1 MSGRQKRNAFAVI
14 HFGGNPKYLELE
26 LYFFKMLRQY
36 TRNDIV
42 YLFSV
47 NDTPPAFVDAVRPLV
62 TEAIPYDDRG
72 ITYEVPFKSEYKNF
86 NTLRT
91 CNFIFAYTLDK
102 YDKVCIIESDMV
114 VMKNLD
120 PIFNL
125 KTPAVLTYY
134 IGDRNLKFHDRVRN
148 DRREVLDKCRD
159 MGRVNGGVMV
169 INPSP
174 RLFAEYKT
182 KIVDVV
188 QRNCKYPNETLF
200 EYVNNDYFNLPVQY
214 NLSHYHAQPAR
225 LQTYQLDPTDIFV
238 YHFNETDYK
247 HIDIIKNPIDEKG
260 DNWLELIDR
269 QPKYVIRKLP
279 IFYYKRNVF
288 DRYRSIIEPLMIE
301 ATRPK
306 VVEAKAK
313 VSEAKVSETPIKAKV
328 ASDKPVEKPVS
339 DKVADKPVSDKVADK
354 PVSDKV
360 ETKPIADKVTDKP
373 AEKPVV
379 DKVADKPAEKPIDEK
394 VIVNSKTPSPVK
406 KEKCPKG
413 TRRNK
418 KTGLC
423 EPYAKASSSSS
434 LPKTESKAESKASLP
449 KAESKASLPKAES
462 KASLPKAEASSDK
475 TKKSLTPQPI
485 LSNNAKKCPK
495 GTRRNRRTGICEPK
509 IVPLQIELNQ
519 TKQPEA
525 KHLEVEAKQPEVEV
539 KQPEVKQPEAK
550 QLVRCP
556 KGTHRNKKTGKCDP
570 VKVLD
575 PNK

>member
-62 TEAIPYDDRG
+62 TEVIPYDDRG
-72 ITYEVPFKSEYKNF
+72 ITYEVPFKSEYKSF

-114 VMKNLD
+114 IMKNLD

-148 DRREVLDKCRD
+148 DRRDVLDKCRD
-159 MGRVNGGVMV
+159 MGRINGGVMV

-174 RLFAEYKT
+174 QLFTEYKA

-214 NLSHYHAQPAR
+214 NLSHYHAQPTR
-225 LQTYQLDPTDIFV
+225 LQSYQLDPGNIFV

-247 HIDIIKNPIDEKG
+247 HIDIIKNPLDEKG

-269 QPKYVIRKLP
+269 QPKYIIRKLP
-279 IFYYKRNVF
+279 IFHYKRSVF
-288 DRYRSIIEPLMIE
+288 DRYRMVIEPLMIE
-301 ATRPK
+301 AMRPK
-306 VVEAKAK
+306 VVE
-313 VSEAKVSETPIKAKV
+313 TKV
-328 ASDKPVEKPVS
+328 AE
-339 DKVADKPVSDKVADK
+339 K

-360 ETKPIADKVTDKP
+360 ETKPVSDKV
-373 AEKPVV
+373 AEKPVSDKV
-379 DKVADKPAEKPIDEK
+379 ETKPVSDKVAEKPVAEEK
-394 VIVNSKTPSPVK
+394 VIVNPKIPSPVK

-423 EPYAKASSSSS
+423 DKASSS
-434 LPKTESKAESKASLP
+434 LPKTSYVEASLPKANTSLPKAKESLTPLPNCPKGTRRNKKTGLCEPYAKAESKASLP

-462 KASLPKAEASSDK
+462 KASLPKAESKAK
-475 TKKSLTPQPI
+475 ESL
-485 LSNNAKKCPK
+485 LNNAKKCPK

-509 IVPLQIELNQ
+509 IVPLQ
-519 TKQPEA
+519 
-525 KHLEVEAKQPEVEV
+525 LEPIQSKQPEVEV
-539 KQPEVKQPEAK
+539 KQPKVEAKQPKVEVKQPKVEVKQPKIK
-550 QLVRCP
+550 QLSRCP
-556 KGTHRNKKTGKCDP
+556 KGTHRNKKTGECVP
-570 VKVLD
+570 VQVLD

>member
-42 YLFSV
+42 YLYSV

-62 TEAIPYDDRG
+62 TEVVPYDDRG
-72 ITYEVPFKSEYKNF
+72 ITYEVAFKSEYKNF

-91 CNFIFAYTLDK
+91 CNFIFAYTLEK

-114 VMKNLD
+114 IMKNLD

-148 DRREVLDKCRD
+148 DRRDVLDKCRD

-174 RLFAEYKT
+174 RLFAEYKA

-225 LQTYQLDPTDIFV
+225 LQTYQLDPGDIFV

-247 HIDIIKNPIDEKG
+247 HIDIIKNPVDEKG

-279 IFYYKRNVF
+279 IFHYNRNVF

-306 VVEAKAK
+306 AVETKAK
-313 VSEAKVSETPIKAKV
+313 VSEAKVSETPVKAKV
-328 ASDKPVEKPVS
+328 ASDKVETKPVSVTPVEAKVSDKVVEKPVT
-339 DKVADKPVSDKVADK
+339 DKVVEKPA
-354 PVSDKV
+354 DKV
-360 ETKPIADKVTDKP
+360 ETKPV
-373 AEKPVV
+373 EK
-379 DKVADKPAEKPIDEK
+379 
-394 VIVNSKTPSPVK
+394 KTPSPVK

-423 EPYAKASSSSS
+423 EPYAKSSSSS
-434 LPKTESKAESKASLP
+434 SDKAALP
-449 KAESKASLPKAES
+449 KAESKASLPE
-462 KASLPKAEASSDK
+462 ASLPEAPSDK
-475 TKKSLTPQPI
+475 TKKSLP
-485 LSNNAKKCPK
+485 NCPK

-509 IVPLQIELNQ
+509 IVPLQMELIQ
-519 TKQPEA
+519 A
-525 KHLEVEAKQPEVEV
+525 KHPEVEAKQL
-539 KQPEVKQPEAK
+539 A
-550 QLVRCP
+550 RCP
-556 KGTHRNKKTGKCDP
+556 KGTHRNKKTGNCDP
-570 VKVLD
+570 
-575 PNK
+575 NT

>member
-62 TEAIPYDDRG
+62 TEVIPYDDRG
-72 ITYEVPFKSEYKNF
+72 ITYEVPFKSEYKSF

-114 VMKNLD
+114 IMKNLD

-148 DRREVLDKCRD
+148 DRRDVLDKCRD
-159 MGRVNGGVMV
+159 MGRINGGVMV

-174 RLFAEYKT
+174 QLFTEYKA

-214 NLSHYHAQPAR
+214 NLSHYHAQPTR
-225 LQTYQLDPTDIFV
+225 LQSYQLDPGNIFV

-247 HIDIIKNPIDEKG
+247 HIDIIKNPLDEKG

-269 QPKYVIRKLP
+269 QPKYIIRKLP
-279 IFYYKRNVF
+279 IFHYKRSVF
-288 DRYRSIIEPLMIE
+288 DRYRMVIEPLMIE
-301 ATRPK
+301 AMRPK
-306 VVEAKAK
+306 VVE
-313 VSEAKVSETPIKAKV
+313 TKV
-328 ASDKPVEKPVS
+328 AE
-339 DKVADKPVSDKVADK
+339 K

-360 ETKPIADKVTDKP
+360 ETKPVSDKV
-373 AEKPVV
+373 AEKPV
-379 DKVADKPAEKPIDEK
+379 AEEK
-394 VIVNSKTPSPVK
+394 VIVNPKIPSPVK

-423 EPYAKASSSSS
+423 DKASSS
-434 LPKTESKAESKASLP
+434 LPKTSYVEASLPKANTSLPKAKESLTPLPNCPKGTRRNKKTGLCEPYAKAESKASLP
-449 KAESKASLPKAES
+449 KAESKAKESL
-462 KASLPKAEASSDK
+462 L
-475 TKKSLTPQPI
+475 
-485 LSNNAKKCPK
+485 NNAKKCPK

-509 IVPLQIELNQ
+509 IVPLQ
-519 TKQPEA
+519 
-525 KHLEVEAKQPEVEV
+525 LEPIQSKQPEVEV
-539 KQPEVKQPEAK
+539 KQPKVEAKQPKVEVKQPKIK
-550 QLVRCP
+550 QLSRCP
-556 KGTHRNKKTGKCDP
+556 KGTHRNKKTGECVP
-570 VKVLD
+570 VQVLD

>member
-62 TEAIPYDDRG
+62 SEVVPYDDRG

-174 RLFAEYKT
+174 RLFAEYKA

-225 LQTYQLDPTDIFV
+225 LQSYQLDPGDIFV

-301 ATRPK
+301 VTRPK
-306 VVEAKAK
+306 AVEAEAK
-313 VSEAKVSETPIKAKV
+313 VSEAKVSDKVDAKPET
-328 ASDKPVEKPVS
+328 KPETKPMLPFETKIIS
-339 DKVADKPVSDKVADK
+339 DKVAEKPVA
-354 PVSDKV
+354 DKV
-360 ETKPIADKVTDKP
+360 ETKPIA
-373 AEKPVV
+373 
-379 DKVADKPAEKPIDEK
+379 EK
-394 VIVNSKTPSPVK
+394 VIVNPKTPSPVK

-423 EPYAKASSSSS
+423 VKASSSSS
-434 LPKTESKAESKASLP
+434 SDKASLSKAESSLP
-449 KAESKASLPKAES
+449 KAESSLPKAES
-462 KASLPKAEASSDK
+462 SLPKAEASSDK

-509 IVPLQIELNQ
+509 IVPLQ
-519 TKQPEA
+519 
-525 KHLEVEAKQPEVEV
+525 LEQQESKLVQAKQPEVKPV
-539 KQPEVKQPEAK
+539 K
-550 QLVRCP
+550 RCP
-556 KGTHRNKKTGKCDP
+556 KGTHRNKKTGEC
-570 VKVLD
+570 D

>member
-174 RLFAEYKT
+174 RLFAEYNA

-247 HIDIIKNPIDEKG
+247 HIDIIKNPVDEKG

-306 VVEAKAK
+306 AVEAKAK
-313 VSEAKVSETPIKAKV
+313 VSETPVKVKVSETPVKAKV
-328 ASDKPVEKPVS
+328 AETPVKA
-339 DKVADKPVSDKVADK
+339 KV
-354 PVSDKV
+354 VSDKV
-360 ETKPIADKVTDKP
+360 ETKPVTDKVAEKPVVDKPVVEKPVVDKPVTDKLTDKVAHKVTDKP
-373 AEKPVV
+373 AEKPV
-379 DKVADKPAEKPIDEK
+379 AEEK
-394 VIVNSKTPSPVK
+394 VIVNPKTPSPVK

-423 EPYAKASSSSS
+423 EPYAKASSSS
-434 LPKTESKAESKASLP
+434 LPKANISSDEASLP
-449 KAESKASLPKAES
+449 KAVS

-509 IVPLQIELNQ
+509 IVPLQMELIQ
-519 TKQPEA
+519 AKHPEVKQP
-525 KHLEVEAKQPEVEV
+525 KVEVEAKRPEVEA

-556 KGTHRNKKTGKCDP
+556 KGTHRNKKTGEC
-570 VKVLD
+570 V

>member
-42 YLFSV
+42 YLYSV
-47 NDTPPAFVDAVRPLV
+47 SDTPPAFVDAVRPLV
-62 TEAIPYDDRG
+62 TEVVPYDDRG
-72 ITYEVPFKSEYKNF
+72 ITYEVAFKSEYTSF

-114 VMKNLD
+114 IMKNLD

-148 DRREVLDKCRD
+148 NTREVLDKCRD
-159 MGRVNGGVMV
+159 MGRVNGGVIV

-174 RLFAEYKT
+174 RLFAEYKA
-182 KIVDVV
+182 KIADVV

-200 EYVNNDYFNLPVQY
+200 EYVNNEYFNLPVQY
-214 NLSHYHAQPAR
+214 NLSHYHAQPAK
-225 LQTYQLDPTDIFV
+225 LQTYQLNPGDIFV

-247 HIDIIKNPIDEKG
+247 HIDIIKNPLDEKG
-260 DNWLELIDR
+260 NNWLELIDR

-279 IFYYKRNVF
+279 IFHYKRIVF

-301 ATRPK
+301 VMRPK
-306 VVEAKAK
+306 VSETKI
-313 VSEAKVSETPIKAKV
+313 SEAKV
-328 ASDKPVEKPVS
+328 
-339 DKVADKPVSDKVADK
+339 
-354 PVSDKV
+354 
-360 ETKPIADKVTDKP
+360 
-373 AEKPVV
+373 AEKPVTE
-379 DKVADKPAEKPIDEK
+379 KPVAEKPVAETPVEAKVAEKPVAYK
-394 VIVNSKTPSPVK
+394 VIVNSKIPYPDK

-423 EPYAKASSSSS
+423 EPYDKASSY
-434 LPKTESKAESKASLP
+434 
-449 KAESKASLPKAES
+449 
-462 KASLPKAEASSDK
+462 K
-475 TKKSLTPQPI
+475 TKKSLTP
-485 LSNNAKKCPK
+485 LLNCPK

-509 IVPLQIELNQ
+509 IVPLQIESVQ
-519 TKQPEA
+519 AKPQEVKPQEA
-525 KHLEVEAKQPEVEV
+525 KPQEAKPQ
-539 KQPEVKQPEAK
+539 EAK
-550 QLVRCP
+550 PQEAKPLARCP
-556 KGTHRNKKTGKCDP
+556 KGTHRNKKTGNCDP
-570 VKVLD
+570 VKVLV
-575 PNK
+575 PKK

>member
-1 MSGRQKRNAFAVI
+1 
-14 HFGGNPKYLELE
+14 
-26 LYFFKMLRQY
+26 MLRQY

-62 TEAIPYDDRG
+62 TEVIPYDDRG
-72 ITYEVPFKSEYKNF
+72 ITYEIPFKSEYKNF

-114 VMKNLD
+114 IMKNLD

-148 DRREVLDKCRD
+148 DRRDVLDKCRD
-159 MGRVNGGVMV
+159 MGRINGGVMV

-174 RLFAEYKT
+174 RLFAEYKA

-225 LQTYQLDPTDIFV
+225 LQSYQLDPGDIFV

-247 HIDIIKNPIDEKG
+247 HIDIIKNPVDEKG

-279 IFYYKRNVF
+279 IFHYKRNVF
-288 DRYRSIIEPLMIE
+288 DRYRMVIEPLMIE

-306 VVEAKAK
+306 V
-313 VSEAKVSETPIKAKV
+313 SEAKVVE
-328 ASDKPVEKPVS
+328 KPVEKL
-339 DKVADKPVSDKVADK
+339 
-354 PVSDKV
+354 VSDKV
-360 ETKPIADKVTDKP
+360 ETKP
-373 AEKPVV
+373 
-379 DKVADKPAEKPIDEK
+379 VADKPVAEK
-394 VIVNSKTPSPVK
+394 VIVNPKIPSPVK

-413 TRRNK
+413 THRNK

-423 EPYAKASSSSS
+423 EPYAKAS
-434 LPKTESKAESKASLP
+434 LPKTESKAKELLP
-449 KAESKASLPKAES
+449 IN
-462 KASLPKAEASSDK
+462 
-475 TKKSLTPQPI
+475 T
-485 LSNNAKKCPK
+485 KKCPK

-509 IVPLQIELNQ
+509 IVPLQLEPIQ
-519 TKQPEA
+519 A
-525 KHLEVEAKQPEVEV
+525 KHPEVEV
-539 KQPEVKQPEAK
+539 KHPEAK
-550 QLVRCP
+550 QLARCP
-556 KGTHRNKKTGKCDP
+556 KGTHRNKKTGEC
-570 VKVLD
+570 V

>member
-62 TEAIPYDDRG
+62 TEVVPYDDRG

-174 RLFAEYKT
+174 RLFAEYKA
-182 KIVDVV
+182 KIADVV

-225 LQTYQLDPTDIFV
+225 LQSYQLDPGDIFV

-247 HIDIIKNPIDEKG
+247 HIDIIKNPVDEKG

-279 IFYYKRNVF
+279 IFHYKQNVF
-288 DRYRSIIEPLMIE
+288 DRYRSIIEPLMVE
-301 ATRPK
+301 VMRPK
-306 VVEAKAK
+306 AVEAEAKVAETSVKAK
-313 VSEAKVSETPIKAKV
+313 V
-328 ASDKPVEKPVS
+328 
-339 DKVADKPVSDKVADK
+339 
-354 PVSDKV
+354 VSDKV
-360 ETKPIADKVTDKP
+360 ETKPVADKVAETPVKAKVVEKPVTDKVAEKLVTDKVTDK
-373 AEKPVV
+373 
-379 DKVADKPAEKPIDEK
+379 VAEK
-394 VIVNSKTPSPVK
+394 VIVNPKTPSPVK

-423 EPYAKASSSSS
+423 EPYTKASSSSLPKANTSSDEAS
-434 LPKTESKAESKASLP
+434 LPKTESKAETKAYLP
-449 KAESKASLPKAES
+449 KAESKASLSKTESKAEA
-462 KASLPKAEASSDK
+462 KASLP
-475 TKKSLTPQPI
+475 
-485 LSNNAKKCPK
+485 NCPK

-509 IVPLQIELNQ
+509 IVPLQLE
-519 TKQPEA
+519 QPEV
-525 KHLEVEAKQPEVEV
+525 KPVQAKQPEVKPV
-539 KQPEVKQPEAK
+539 K
-550 QLVRCP
+550 RCP
-556 KGTHRNKKTGKCDP
+556 KGTHRNKKTGEC
-570 VKVLD
+570 D

>member
-174 RLFAEYKT
+174 RLFAEYKA

-313 VSEAKVSETPIKAKV
+313 VSEIPDKAKV
-328 ASDKPVEKPVS
+328 ASDKPVEKPVA
-339 DKVADKPVSDKVADK
+339 DKVAEK

-360 ETKPIADKVTDKP
+360 ETKPIADKV
-373 AEKPVV
+373 
-379 DKVADKPAEKPIDEK
+379 AEKPIADKVTDKVETKPVAEEK
-394 VIVNSKTPSPVK
+394 VIVNPKTPSPVK

-423 EPYAKASSSSS
+423 EPYAKASSSS
-434 LPKTESKAESKASLP
+434 LPKAESSSDEASLP
-449 KAESKASLPKAES
+449 KAESSSDEASLPKAVS

-519 TKQPEA
+519 TKHPEV
-525 KHLEVEAKQPEVEV
+525 KHPEVEVEAKQPEV
-539 KQPEVKQPEAK
+539 KQQEAK
-550 QLVRCP
+550 QLARCP

-570 VKVLD
+570 VKIID